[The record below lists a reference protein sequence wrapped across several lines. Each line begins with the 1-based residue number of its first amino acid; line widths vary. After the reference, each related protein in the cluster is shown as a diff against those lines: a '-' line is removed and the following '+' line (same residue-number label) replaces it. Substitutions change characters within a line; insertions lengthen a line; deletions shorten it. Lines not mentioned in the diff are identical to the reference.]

1 MINNAYDSNI
11 SFSRCCI
18 CVGISRFH
26 ISKYMTLN
34 RWPSFR
40 LDTWIQFITTSI
52 VLVSFALLLELSL
65 VAISFYLYGTS
76 ILPKWP
82 TPFSPPLTALLPS
95 GWSTICINIVLASK
109 GELMVCFLLSGY
121 QIRNIDRYRTDGVI
135 HWLMGYIVN
144 TGALTMY
151 VSENYYYLMMELI
164 LTSQLRLAALTGII
178 IVRTTSRTKYAHYLR
193 SYSASSYRLTITSLR
208 SVYPLS
214 SVNVS
219 CNIDLYASV

>member
-34 RWPSFR
+34 KWPSFR

-95 GWSTICINIVLASK
+95 GWSITYTVTELDSK
-109 GELMVCFLLSGY
+109 GLFTFNPV
-121 QIRNIDRYRTDGVI
+121 
-135 HWLMGYIVN
+135 
-144 TGALTMY
+144 
-151 VSENYYYLMMELI
+151 LI
-164 LTSQLRLAALTGII
+164 I
-178 IVRTTSRTKYAHYLR
+178 TTSNKPQDWWD
-193 SYSASSYRLTITSLR
+193 YSSTYGIYRKHRGPHHVSLR
-208 SVYPLS
+208 KYFVIQLALISMKKAGSYYWGHYGNARVPYNTRPWL
-214 SVNVS
+214 
-219 CNIDLYASV
+219 NIF